1 MDMHMEQLK
10 RIECTSVCVCVLACM
25 QCVRGCVGAWVCVHV
40 CVCVCVTSSGDLWDH
55 LSDCNVL
62 MVLVPSMYITV
73 YMTSSKHFDHNMQ
86 RNKSGS

>member
-10 RIECTSVCVCVLACM
+10 RIECTSVCVHVCLCAC
-25 QCVRGCVGAWVCVHV
+25 GACVGAWVCVHV
-40 CVCVCVTSSGDLWDH
+40 CECVCVTSSGDLWGH

-62 MVLVPSMYITV
+62 MVLVPFMYITV

-86 RNKSGS
+86 RNKAGS